1 MHLTS
6 PSKRGMIVEQRDQVP
21 LHQKDYLNRKEEYDM
36 KHPVKRLVCMLAA
49 IVMLAAVLPT
59 SAMAYTVRFW
69 NELYSTTKAEEDDFI
84 SNASEHPDPIEVAGA
99 PKKISITDFKKY
111 INESG
116 VIYQILGFNTVDTYD
131 PTPTM
136 ELPAT
141 IPAAPGDDAEYGD
154 VYEIFIAYGPHVHH
168 SKYWFF
174 DKNNHWQYCDEC
186 GARFNMNWHHDYD
199 NNDVCDDCSN
209 PIHYYSIEIKEMT
222 GGKITLSPEKGELND
237 RINVTITP
245 DAGYR
250 LKEIRF
256 YNKNDVHSQLV
267 RYEDV
272 PGSEYHFVVSVWDI
286 EIEADFEKVG

>member
-1 MHLTS
+1 
-6 PSKRGMIVEQRDQVP
+6 
-21 LHQKDYLNRKEEYDM
+21 M

-59 SAMAYTVRFW
+59 SALAYQVHFYS
-69 NELYSTTKAEEDDFI
+69 ELYSTTKAERDDMI
-84 SNASEHPDPIEVAGA
+84 GNASYTPDPIEVDGA
-99 PKKISITDFKKY
+99 PRKISINDFKKY

-116 VIYQILGFNTVDTYD
+116 VIYQILGFNTWDTYD

-141 IPAAPGDDAEYGD
+141 KPPMEGDDAEKYP
-154 VYEIFIAYGPHVHH
+154 IFIAYGPHVHT
-168 SKYWFF
+168 SKYWVF
-174 DKNNHWQYCDEC
+174 DKNNHWQYCDLC
-186 GARFNMNWHHDYD
+186 GARFNMDWHHDYD
-199 NNDVCDDCSN
+199 KNGVCDDCSN
-209 PIHYYSIEIKEMT
+209 DIHYYTIEVKEMT
-222 GGKITLSPEKGELND
+222 GGKITLSQEKGELND
-237 RINVTITP
+237 RINVTVTP

-256 YNKNDVHSQLV
+256 YNKNDVHSQLI

-272 PGSEYHFVVSVWDI
+272 PGSEYHFVISVWDI